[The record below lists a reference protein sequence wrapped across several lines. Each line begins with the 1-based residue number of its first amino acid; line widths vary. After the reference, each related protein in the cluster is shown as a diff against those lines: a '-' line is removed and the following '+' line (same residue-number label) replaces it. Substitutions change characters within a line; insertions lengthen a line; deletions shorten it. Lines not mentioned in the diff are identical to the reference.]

1 MLPTY
6 VNLIVIG
13 LSSILIICIFI
24 HSITNNN
31 NKTNK
36 HDEHTRD

>member
-6 VNLIVIG
+6 VNLAVIA
-13 LSSILIICIFI
+13 LASILILCIFI
-24 HSITNNN
+24 HYKTNNN